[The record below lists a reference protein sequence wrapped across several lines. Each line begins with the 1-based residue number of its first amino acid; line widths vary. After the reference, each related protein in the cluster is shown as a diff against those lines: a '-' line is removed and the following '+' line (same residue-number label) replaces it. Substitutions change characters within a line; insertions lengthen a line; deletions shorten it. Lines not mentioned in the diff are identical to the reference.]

1 MSSKTYSINLSADQ
15 LNLLMNVVS
24 SHVDLCQQD
33 LCDAIFHDDSSA
45 VSDVE
50 ATLRALD
57 SVLNSLKSLG

>member
-33 LCDAIFHDDSSA
+33 LCDAIFYDDSSA